1 MARFAGA
8 RDELVPASRAGS
20 RSTVL
25 CVVYLLSAELSDG
38 SGESDGYPFGLPA
51 VRALPD
57 IEFAPVTVFVGD
69 NGTGKSTLVEALAIA
84 AGFNAEG
91 GSRNLQFESYAT
103 HSALASSLRLRWSR
117 RPRWGWFLRAET
129 FYGMATHITLDD
141 DVDDRGRPLGVAKL
155 FPDLHH
161 RSHGES
167 FLTLI
172 ESRMRD
178 DGLYLFDE
186 PESALS
192 FHGQLKLLGIMH
204 DACAIGAQFVIA
216 THSPMLMAYPGA
228 RIYEFDDD
236 GAHAVLFDEVSLVG
250 LWRTFLESPDRYFRH
265 LFDESAD

>member
-1 MARFAGA
+1 M
-8 RDELVPASRAGS
+8 
-20 RSTVL
+20 L
-25 CVVYLLSAELSDG
+25 CVVYLLSAALSDG
-38 SGESDGYPFGLPA
+38 SGEDDRYPFGLPA
-51 VRALPD
+51 VRALPG

-69 NGTGKSTLVEALAIA
+69 NGTGKSTLVEALAVA

-91 GSRNLQFESYAT
+91 GSRNLQFETYAT
-103 HSALASSLRLRWSR
+103 HSALASRLRLRWSR

-141 DVDDRGRPLGVAKL
+141 EVDDGGRPVGVATL

-172 ESRMRD
+172 DSRMSD
-178 DGLYLFDE
+178 DGLYLLDE

-192 FHGQLKLLGIMH
+192 FHGQLKLLATMY
-204 DACAIGAQFVIA
+204 DACAMGAQFVIA
-216 THSPMLMAYPGA
+216 THSPMLMAYPGP

-236 GAHAVLFDEVSLVG
+236 GAHAVSFDDVSLVG
-250 LWRTFLESPDRYFRH
+250 LWRTFLESPDRFFRH
-265 LFDESAD
+265 LFDESDTPFRAGF

>member
-1 MARFAGA
+1 M
-8 RDELVPASRAGS
+8 LS
-20 RSTVL
+20 
-25 CVVYLLSAELSDG
+25 VVYLLSAEANTG
-38 SGESDGYPFGLPA
+38 SGAGDGYPFELPA

-69 NGTGKSTLVEALAIA
+69 NGTGKSTLVEALAVA

-91 GSRNLQFESYAT
+91 GSRNLKFETFAT

-141 DVDDRGRPLGVAKL
+141 EVDAQGRPVGVAGM

-167 FLTLI
+167 FLSLI
-172 ESRMRD
+172 DSRMRA
-178 DGLYLFDE
+178 DGMYLLDE

-192 FHGQLKLLGIMH
+192 FHGQLKLLATMH
-204 DACAIGAQFVIA
+204 DACAEGAQFVIA

-236 GAHAVLFDEVSLVG
+236 GAHEVSFDDASSVG
-250 LWRTFLESPDRYFRH
+250 LWRAFLERPDRFFRH

>member
-1 MARFAGA
+1 M
-8 RDELVPASRAGS
+8 P
-20 RSTVL
+20 
-25 CVVYLLSAELSDG
+25 CVVYLLSAELSDD
-38 SGESDGYPFGLPA
+38 SGASADYPFGLPA
-51 VRALPD
+51 VRALQD

-69 NGTGKSTLVEALAIA
+69 NGTGKSTLVEALAVA

-91 GSRNLQFESYAT
+91 GSRNLQFETYAT
-103 HSALASSLRLRWSR
+103 HSDLASRLRLRWAR
-117 RPRWGWFLRAET
+117 QPRWGWFLRAET
-129 FYGMATHITLDD
+129 FYGMATHIHLDD
-141 DVDDRGRPLGVAKL
+141 GKFGIKQM

-172 ESRMRD
+172 DSRLSD
-178 DGLYLFDE
+178 DGLYLLDE

-192 FHGQLKLLGIMH
+192 FHGQLKLLATMY
-204 DACAIGAQFVIA
+204 DACANGAQFVIA

-236 GAHAVLFDEVSLVG
+236 GANQVSFDEVSVVG

>member
-1 MARFAGA
+1 M
-8 RDELVPASRAGS
+8 
-20 RSTVL
+20 
-25 CVVYLLSAELSDG
+25 VYLLSAEVSEG
-38 SGESDGYPFGLPA
+38 SGDGYPFGLPA

-69 NGTGKSTLVEALAIA
+69 NGTGKSTLVEALAVA

-91 GSRNLQFESYAT
+91 GSRNLQFETYAT
-103 HSALASSLRLRWSR
+103 HSALASSLRLRWAR

-141 DVDDRGRPLGVAKL
+141 DIFEGVASL

-172 ESRMRD
+172 DSRMSD
-178 DGLYLFDE
+178 DGLYLLDE

-192 FHGQLKLLGIMH
+192 FHGQLKLLATIH
-204 DACAIGAQFVIA
+204 DACANGAQFVIA

-228 RIYEFDDD
+228 RIYEFDND
-236 GAHAVLFDEVSLVG
+236 GAHAMSFDDVSVVG
-250 LWRTFLESPDRYFRH
+250 LWRTFVESPDRFFRH
-265 LFDESAD
+265 LFED

>member
-1 MARFAGA
+1 M
-8 RDELVPASRAGS
+8 
-20 RSTVL
+20 L

-38 SGESDGYPFGLPA
+38 SGEDDGYPLGLPA

-57 IEFAPVTVFVGD
+57 IEFDSVTVFVGD
-69 NGTGKSTLVEALAIA
+69 NGTGKSTLVEALAVA
-84 AGFNAEG
+84 SGFNAEG
-91 GSRNLQFESYAT
+91 GSRNLQFETYAT
-103 HSALASSLRLRWSR
+103 HSALAPRLRLRWSR

-129 FYGMATHITLDD
+129 FYGMATHIELDD
-141 DVDDRGRPLGVAKL
+141 DEFGVKPM

-172 ESRMRD
+172 DSRMSD
-178 DGLYLFDE
+178 DGLYLLDE

-192 FHGQLKLLGIMH
+192 FHGQLKLLAIMH

-228 RIYEFDDD
+228 QIYEFDDD
-236 GAHAVLFDEVSLVG
+236 GAHGVSFDEVPVVG
-250 LWRTFLESPDRYFRH
+250 LWRTFLDHPDRYFRH
-265 LFDESAD
+265 LFDEAAD